1 MHTVPYRTTFHW
13 EAPAGGLAVVRR
25 KKKWLAG
32 SKTHNAGQSTT
43 TNRAFTQK
51 HNGET
56 LRCETGGRQLAERK

>member
-13 EAPAGGLAVVRR
+13 EAPAGGLAVERR

-43 TNRAFTQK
+43 TNRDFTQTT
-51 HNGET
+51 GET
-56 LRCETGGRQLAERK
+56 RCETGGRQLAERK